1 MAFEQ
6 LIDAVK
12 TGDVAQAQTLCK
24 DLVSKGTSV
33 TDIVN
38 QGLVKAMETIGK
50 GMESGEFFLAEVI
63 MGADTFNKA
72 LEVLKPHFDASGPEK
87 LGTAV
92 IGTIFGD
99 IHDVGKDLV
108 AGMWELNGIT
118 VHNIG
123 IDVAAEGFV
132 DAVREHNPDIVGISA
147 EITTTMI
154 DIPKVIEALK
164 AAGVRDRVKVMLG
177 GAPLTLDYA
186 KSIGADSFGKD
197 CFDAVV
203 QAKALLGKEGGK
215 R

>member
-1 MAFEQ
+1 MEFDQ

-12 TGDVAQAQTLCK
+12 TGDVAQAQSLCENM
-24 DLVSKGTSV
+24 LAKGTPV
-33 TDIVN
+33 TDILN
-38 QGLVKAMETIGK
+38 LGLVQAMEIIGK
-50 GMESGEFFLAEVI
+50 GMETGEFFLAEVI

-72 LEVLKPHFDASGPEK
+72 LEVLEPHFDASGPEK

-108 AGMWELNGIT
+108 ASMWEVHGLT

-123 IDVAAEGFV
+123 VDVAAEGFV
-132 DAVREHNPDIVGISA
+132 DAVREYNPDILGISA

-154 DIPKVIEALK
+154 DMPKVMEALK

-186 KSIGADSFGKD
+186 KSIGADSYGKD

-203 QAKALLGKEGGK
+203 QAKALLGKEGGE